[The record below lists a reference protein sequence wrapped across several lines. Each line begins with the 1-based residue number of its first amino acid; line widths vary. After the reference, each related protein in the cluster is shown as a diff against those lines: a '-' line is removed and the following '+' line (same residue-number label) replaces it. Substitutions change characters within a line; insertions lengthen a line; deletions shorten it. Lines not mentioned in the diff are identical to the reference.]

1 MIDKENLKSTQGGG
15 GGGGCNTLIPT
26 PGSVSEPQWSRTT
39 GNDTSLKVVEE
50 SLNEVNGIPLP
61 SQFLQNT
68 MASFSRLEIKALV
81 LYLVGP

>member
-1 MIDKENLKSTQGGG
+1 MINKENLKSTQGLGV
-15 GGGGCNTLIPT
+15 CNTLIPT